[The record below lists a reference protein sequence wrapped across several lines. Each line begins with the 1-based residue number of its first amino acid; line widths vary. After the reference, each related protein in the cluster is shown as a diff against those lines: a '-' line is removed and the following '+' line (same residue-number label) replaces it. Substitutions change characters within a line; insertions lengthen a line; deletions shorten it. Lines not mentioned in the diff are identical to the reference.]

1 MNAKKW
7 KVAIMPSGQ
16 RTLRRLPEK
25 NATAIVEFITR
36 TLITDPTRVGKP
48 LNKELA
54 GQYAARR
61 GAYRVVYRLDE
72 STGYVIATRI
82 DHRADV
88 YRRR

>member
-1 MNAKKW
+1 MSAKQW
-7 KVAIMPSGQ
+7 RVAIMPSGQ

-36 TLITDPTRVGKP
+36 TLTTNPARVGKP
-48 LNKELA
+48 LNKELV
-54 GQYAARR
+54 GQYVARR

-72 STGYVIATRI
+72 PTGYVVVTRI

-88 YRRR
+88 YRKR